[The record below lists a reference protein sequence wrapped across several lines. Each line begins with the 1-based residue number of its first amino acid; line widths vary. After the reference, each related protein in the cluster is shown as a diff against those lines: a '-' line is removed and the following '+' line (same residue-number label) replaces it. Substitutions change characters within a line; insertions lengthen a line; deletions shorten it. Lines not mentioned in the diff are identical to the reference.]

1 LAEAPD
7 GTPWLTVAGD
17 PHCRYLRRSLPAQM
31 SDKHDADDINT
42 NGDDHA
48 VDALRYGAMSR
59 PAPTRFTRD
68 DRPPKGSAGALLAE
82 LRAGIG
88 RPGVLG
94 AGNVRG

>member
-1 LAEAPD
+1 LADAPD
-7 GTPWLTVAGD
+7 GTPWLTVADD

-59 PAPTRFTRD
+59 PAPTVYA
-68 DRPPKGSAGALLAE
+68 PKAERMNAMLAE
-82 LRAGIG
+82 HFAQQGRA
-88 RPGVLG
+88 GVLG
-94 AGNVRG
+94 RANVRGRA